1 MNEFNVGDL
10 VLTYANPDRADTAV
24 MGMIIYIGNRGIG
37 SKQVKSYLVEW
48 LLNTRSFLDNP
59 LQMRYPKRE
68 IRVLRQNYLD
78 YRNKNI

>member
-1 MNEFNVGDL
+1 MNEFNIGDL
-10 VLTYANPDRADTAV
+10 VLTYANPNRTDTV
-24 MGMIIYIGNRGIG
+24 IGMIIYIGNRGIG

-48 LLNTRSFLDNP
+48 LDNS